1 VTTGQHFAAAPGA
14 SGPPGAPAE
23 AAGIASLAVRDL
35 LHGPQQAGQVF
46 AVVQGMLVVA
56 FPGAPREPRV
66 IAISAPDAVRL
77 PNAIIAGIPAAALA
91 VTVPTRPAARSATG
105 PQKALKKAVKMT
117 EPQDGSAITGSGWVR
132 IGGTL
137 NVQARRWWDPSPVF
151 GPLSR
156 ARLDQGAAVLS
167 RVCRQG
173 VPGPELPDH
182 EAVQTLAACCA
193 AGDLAG
199 SVEQAERLVGLGAG
213 IVPAGDSVLCGLLL
227 ALRLLGGAITG
238 GSRAVWLADWLSAAV
253 TSYASERTTPLA
265 ASLLHCAA
273 RGQASAEAAAVLH
286 GVAGEDPVEPAAR
299 RLLTVKA
306 AAALGTADLAWG
318 MVAGCRAAQ
327 ALSVS

>member
-1 VTTGQHFAAAPGA
+1 MSDREHPAP
-14 SGPPGAPAE
+14 SQAE
-23 AAGIASLAVRDL
+23 VAGIASLAVRDL
-35 LHGPQQAGQVF
+35 LHGPQLAGQVF
-46 AVVQGMLVVA
+46 AIVQGMLIVT
-56 FPGAPREPRV
+56 FPGAPREPKV
-66 IAISAPDAVRL
+66 IAISAPDDVRL
-77 PNAIIAGIPAAALA
+77 PNAIITGIPLGSSAAI
-91 VTVPTRPAARSATG
+91 PATAAKATKATEMIESSDSAEAG
-105 PQKALKKAVKMT
+105 
-117 EPQDGSAITGSGWVR
+117 GGWVR
-132 IGGTL
+132 VGGL

-156 ARLDQGAAVLS
+156 GRLDPGAAVLS

-173 VPGPELPDH
+173 APGPALADH
-182 EAVQTLAACCA
+182 EAVRTLAACCA

-199 SVEQAERLVGLGAG
+199 SVEQAEHLVGLGAG

-227 ALRLLGGAITG
+227 ALRLLGGAIAG

-273 RGQASAEAAAVLH
+273 RGQATAEAAAVLQ

-299 RLLTVKA
+299 RLLTARA
-306 AAALGTADLAWG
+306 AAALGAADLTWG

>member
-1 VTTGQHFAAAPGA
+1 MTTGQHPAAAQGA

-35 LHGPQQAGQVF
+35 LHGPQQAGQVL
-46 AVVQGMLVVA
+46 AVIQGMLVVV

-66 IAISAPDAVRL
+66 MAISAPDAVRL

-91 VTVPTRPAARSATG
+91 VTVPAGPAARSATG
-105 PQKALKKAVKMT
+105 PQKALKKAVKTT
-117 EPQDGSAITGSGWVR
+117 EPQDGSAIAGSGWVR
-132 IGGTL
+132 IGDTL

-173 VPGPELPDH
+173 VPGPELADH

-193 AGDLAG
+193 DGDLAG
-199 SVEQAERLVGLGAG
+199 SVERAEHLVGLGAG

>member
-1 VTTGQHFAAAPGA
+1 MSTGQHPAVAPV
-14 SGPPGAPAE
+14 E
-23 AAGIASLAVRDL
+23 VAGIASLAVRDL
-35 LHGPQQAGQVF
+35 LHGPHQAGQVV
-46 AVVQGMLVVA
+46 AVVQGTLIVV

-77 PNAIIAGIPAAALA
+77 PNAIIAGIPAGTLTVTAPAIGAAD
-91 VTVPTRPAARSATG
+91 SATSS
-105 PQKALKKAVKMT
+105 PVKPAKPAKT
-117 EPQDGSAITGSGWVR
+117 IKPSDGAEAGGGWIRVSG
-132 IGGTL
+132 L
-137 NVQARRWWDPSPVF
+137 SVQARRWWDPSPVF
-151 GPLSR
+151 GPLSSG
-156 ARLDQGAAVLS
+156 RLDQGAAVLT
-167 RVCRQG
+167 RACRQLA
-173 VPGPELPDH
+173 PGPTLADH
-182 EAVQTLAACCA
+182 DGTRALAACCA
-193 AGDLAG
+193 SGDLAG
-199 SVEQAERLVGLGAG
+199 AVEQAERLVGLGAG

-265 ASLLHCAA
+265 ASLLHCAS
-273 RGQASAEAAAVLH
+273 RGQAAAEVAAVLH

-306 AAALGTADLAWG
+306 AARLGTADLALG